1 MTTCDP
7 PVDEQYA
14 TTDVFGYCYPV
25 FDTLPQS
32 VQDNWDTT
40 INAILENSYF
50 GSALADV
57 ITTKWVML
65 ISVLICLLV
74 TLVYIFLMHYCA
86 YWLSWISIGLI
97 QISLIAVGV
106 ATMSYRS
113 D

>member
-1 MTTCDP
+1 M
-7 PVDEQYA
+7 
-14 TTDVFGYCYPV
+14 
-25 FDTLPQS
+25 
-32 VQDNWDTT
+32 
-40 INAILENSYF
+40 NAILENSYF

-65 ISVLICLLV
+65 ISVFICLLV
-74 TLVYIFLMHYCA
+74 TLVYISLMHYCA

-113 D
+113 GQIDLDPAFEEEA